1 MLYNSIVA
9 PHLKTVVEDV
19 LKCHNTSF
27 EKKKKRSKFLKFHY
41 NKVVLNSYLVRI
53 VICWTESIKAIYR
66 VMWIIDFL

>member
-27 EKKKKRSKFLKFHY
+27 EKKKAF
-41 NKVVLNSYLVRI
+41 KVFEISLQQSSIEFIFGENSHMLDRI
-53 VICWTESIKAIYR
+53 N
-66 VMWIIDFL
+66 